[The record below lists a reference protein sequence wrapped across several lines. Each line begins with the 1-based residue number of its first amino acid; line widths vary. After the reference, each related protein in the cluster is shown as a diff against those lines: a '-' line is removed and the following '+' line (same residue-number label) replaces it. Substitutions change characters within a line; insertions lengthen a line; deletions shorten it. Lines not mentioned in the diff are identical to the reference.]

1 MREGSFR
8 FRLTPERGRVP
19 ATDET
24 ILPFA
29 QNPPEPPGQIA
40 AQQHFVS
47 HREKFAPLPQPPSVV
62 NMILN

>member
-1 MREGSFR
+1 MREGGFR

-19 ATDET
+19 ATNET
-24 ILPFA
+24 ILPSP

-47 HREKFAPLPQPPSVV
+47 HREEFAPLPQPSSVV
-62 NMILN
+62 NIILN